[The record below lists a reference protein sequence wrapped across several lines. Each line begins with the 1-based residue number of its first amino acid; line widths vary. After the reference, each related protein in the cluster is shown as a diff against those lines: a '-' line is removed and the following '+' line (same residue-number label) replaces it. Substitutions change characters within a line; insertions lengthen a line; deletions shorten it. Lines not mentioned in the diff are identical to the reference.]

1 MQGAEYINDLCCNYL
16 TIPFEGEEDFTLRML
31 RENITEGFLPV
42 ELRRLDGLNFLYY
55 NISGM
60 QSMEVIYAEKAVDHK
75 GFLTFMWH
83 LHEAIELS
91 RELFLPGDGICLEP
105 SVLFWNLERQ
115 RWEFVYIPGR
125 DKNIQTEIQGE
136 REQLAEFLV
145 TRIDYEDKALTEAAY
160 RFYEEICAGR
170 MYPDA
175 FLEKGGEP
183 DREVKKTRQEEETW
197 RDGVF
202 EDGEDGEEEEDGEDE
217 ENTKR
222 REKGTETGK
231 AGGGKILQAVLFIL
245 MCIVAAATFLLGR
258 TIQSIIIPGGA
269 VTVLTAGLLLFV
281 RKGQGRGKNEESED
295 DTEVI
300 YTEEPLWRTENSEEE
315 KETAEEK
322 TVYMDIVQ
330 DRRRRLYGTG
340 KFRKHKVCLDRLPCT
355 AGKDKTLVDHI
366 ISDSSVSR
374 MHVRFFEE
382 EGNLWMQDLNST
394 NGTYHNGLRLRPN
407 EKVMLEVEDEVGL
420 GRVQLVFR

>member
-136 REQLAEFLV
+136 STDRSGIPFL
-145 TRIDYEDKALTEAAY
+145 
-160 RFYEEICAGR
+160 
-170 MYPDA
+170 
-175 FLEKGGEP
+175 
-183 DREVKKTRQEEETW
+183 
-197 RDGVF
+197 
-202 EDGEDGEEEEDGEDE
+202 
-217 ENTKR
+217 
-222 REKGTETGK
+222 
-231 AGGGKILQAVLFIL
+231 
-245 MCIVAAATFLLGR
+245 
-258 TIQSIIIPGGA
+258 
-269 VTVLTAGLLLFV
+269 
-281 RKGQGRGKNEESED
+281 
-295 DTEVI
+295 
-300 YTEEPLWRTENSEEE
+300 
-315 KETAEEK
+315 
-322 TVYMDIVQ
+322 
-330 DRRRRLYGTG
+330 
-340 KFRKHKVCLDRLPCT
+340 
-355 AGKDKTLVDHI
+355 
-366 ISDSSVSR
+366 
-374 MHVRFFEE
+374 
-382 EGNLWMQDLNST
+382 
-394 NGTYHNGLRLRPN
+394 
-407 EKVMLEVEDEVGL
+407 
-420 GRVQLVFR
+420 